1 MSTPEGSSSAKAVTL
16 AIKLDTARHAQ
27 LTWIAELR
35 GTSLKAE
42 SFKAVDAYI
51 EAAKQDPE
59 LIAKATAA
67 REEIERQA
75 KARQDAIANLFTAP
89 TPPPPVQEDEPV
101 ATEETAQPESGTS
114 RTRSRRGQQA
124 SEE

>member
-1 MSTPEGSSSAKAVTL
+1 MSTPETSSSREITL
-16 AIKLDTARHAQ
+16 AIKLDPARHAQ

-51 EAAKQDPE
+51 EAAKRDPE
-59 LIAKATAA
+59 LMARATAA

-75 KARQDAIANLFTAP
+75 RERQEAIANLFTAP
-89 TPPPPVQEDEPV
+89 TPPPPVQEDEQE
-101 ATEETAQPESGTS
+101 APEGEAAKGS
-114 RTRSRRGQQA
+114 RRPTGRRGQQA
-124 SEE
+124 SE

>member
-1 MSTPEGSSSAKAVTL
+1 MSTPEGSSSREITL
-16 AIKLDTARHAQ
+16 AIKLDPARHAQ

-35 GTSLKAE
+35 GTTLKAE

-75 KARQDAIANLFTAP
+75 RERQEAIANLFTAP
-89 TPPPPVQEDEPV
+89 TPPPPIQEDE
-101 ATEETAQPESGTS
+101 TESGES
-114 RTRSRRGQQA
+114 EAKGTRRSTGRRGPQA
-124 SEE
+124 SE

>member
-1 MSTPEGSSSAKAVTL
+1 MSTPEGSSNAREITL

-89 TPPPPVQEDEPV
+89 TPPPPVQEDEPGV
-101 ATEETAQPESGTS
+101 TEEPAQPDSGTS

-124 SEE
+124 SEG

>member
-1 MSTPEGSSSAKAVTL
+1 MSTPEGSSSSREITL
-16 AIKLDTARHAQ
+16 AIKLDPARHAQ

-51 EAAKQDPE
+51 EAAKRDPE

-75 KARQDAIANLFTAP
+75 RERQEAIANLFTAP
-89 TPPPPVQEDEPV
+89 TPPPPVQEDEP
-101 ATEETAQPESGTS
+101 ESSEGEAAKGTRRPS
-114 RTRSRRGQQA
+114 GRRGPQA
-124 SEE
+124 SE

>member
-1 MSTPEGSSSAKAVTL
+1 MSTPETSNSREITL
-16 AIKLDTARHAQ
+16 AIKLDPARHAQ

-75 KARQDAIANLFTAP
+75 RQRQEAIANLFTAP
-89 TPPPPVQEDEPV
+89 TTPPPVQEDEPAV
-101 ATEETAQPESGTS
+101 AEEAPQAEAGTS
-114 RTRSRRGQQA
+114 RPRSRRGQQA
-124 SEE
+124 SE